1 MPFRRS
7 LETLAAN
14 GERRMSAPDDHGGP
28 SADRDRCIAQDARA
42 WVVRL
47 TSGTATQDDAQA
59 LAAWRSDPE
68 QDAAFRAAAGLWK
81 QAGHALAGPAR
92 APASRGDLL
101 AMTRRR
107 MLRRVAAGGI
117 ASASIAAGATLAL
130 RWPVLNAA
138 YRTGTGEI
146 RTVVLSGGI
155 RIELDAETALDA
167 RLDDEGHDMA
177 LQAGSVAVTVPASGA
192 ALILGAGR
200 GRLVTEL
207 GRPAEFIVRCRPSEG
222 LSGWV
227 GALDADMSCL
237 SGAVTVVPAAGAP
250 TTRLMAGQEIRIG
263 PDARGVHLIDVAHVA
278 AWRRGLLVFRDTP
291 LSEVVDDLNRYR
303 PGRIVLAGSAAA
315 ARRVTGI
322 FHLARPEE
330 ALSSI
335 RTALALSEV
344 RLGDRLVILR

>member
-1 MPFRRS
+1 MRFRRS
-7 LETLAAN
+7 RETLPAI
-14 GERRMSAPDDHGGP
+14 GEGRMSAPDPQDRP
-28 SADRDRCIAQDARA
+28 PADRDRRVAQEAHA

-47 TSGTATQDDAQA
+47 TSGAATREDAEA

-81 QAGHALAGPAR
+81 QAGHALAGS
-92 APASRGDLL
+92 APASRGDLQ

-107 MLRRVAAGGI
+107 LLRRVAAGGI
-117 ASASIAAGATLAL
+117 ASASLAASATLAL

-146 RTVVLSGGI
+146 RTEVLSGGI

-167 RLDDEGHDMA
+167 RLDDEGHDMV
-177 LQAGSVAVTVPASGA
+177 LHAGSVAVTVPASGA
-192 ALILGAGR
+192 ALTLGAGQ
-200 GRLVTEL
+200 GRLVTEP

-227 GALDADMSCL
+227 GGLDADMACL
-237 SGAVTVVPAAGAP
+237 SGAITVVPAAGAQP
-250 TTRLMAGQEIRIG
+250 TRLTAGEEIRIG
-263 PDARGVHLIDVAHVA
+263 PDARGVHPIDVAHAA

-303 PGRIVLAGSAAA
+303 PGRIVLASSAAA
-315 ARRVTGI
+315 AKRVTGI

-330 ALSSI
+330 ALRSI

-344 RLGDRLVILR
+344 RLGDRLVVLR